1 MKFRILFSLLL
12 AFLFH
17 TDLFAQQFSFTDAR
31 KLTLVGK
38 ANTDTN
44 LCPRVDTMK
53 YNKMLATVKYLFT
66 HTAGMALLFKT
77 NSNSIVARWKLT
89 REKTYVNMTPI
100 THSGLDL
107 YIRVKG
113 VWTYAGTG
121 APKALASEAT
131 LVKEMES
138 GEKECLLYLPLYNGI
153 EHIEIGVSTGSY
165 LTPLDNP
172 FRGKVAVYGSSITQ
186 GASASRPGLAYLSQ
200 LTRMCN
206 INFINLG
213 LSGNEKMEAPVA
225 DMVADID
232 ADVYVLDCA
241 ANPSD
246 AEITERT
253 AAFVQKIRSRHADAP
268 IIMIECVERE
278 LGTFNVKTREMVA
291 AHNRAFKEEYEQLK
305 KAGVK
310 NLYLIESINFL
321 GSDHEGTADGTHP
334 NDVGF
339 ARFIE
344 VIKPQLLAVI
354 GPVLKKKK

>member
-44 LCPRVDTMK
+44 FYHRVDTMK

-131 LVKEMES
+131 LVKKMES

-186 GASASRPGLAYLSQ
+186 GASASRPGLAYL
-200 LTRMCN
+200 
-206 INFINLG
+206 
-213 LSGNEKMEAPVA
+213 
-225 DMVADID
+225 
-232 ADVYVLDCA
+232 
-241 ANPSD
+241 
-246 AEITERT
+246 
-253 AAFVQKIRSRHADAP
+253 
-268 IIMIECVERE
+268 
-278 LGTFNVKTREMVA
+278 VA

-310 NLYLIESINFL
+310 NLYLIKSINFL